1 MPIHCEERDIRME
14 NATLAAYGMETLICA
29 IQRGQRHDSAPSSPF
44 SQEEKKDVEKTC
56 ISYAAEILYCEDSG
70 KHDVPLILARLWMDY
85 LAEGYERAEW
95 SEDGRSNVLAS
106 QLEACRMIQE
116 ATETMQKNFQNWKS
130 WEELNAEAEAELEA
144 LNEE

>member
-14 NATLAAYGMETLICA
+14 NATLAAYGVETFLCA
-29 IQRGQRHDSAPSSPF
+29 VQRGQRHDSAPSSPF
-44 SQEEKKDVEKTC
+44 SQEEKRDVEET
-56 ISYAAEILYCEDSG
+56 SLTYAAEILYCEDSG
-70 KHDVPLILARLWMDY
+70 KHDVPLILARLWLNY

-106 QLEACRMIQE
+106 QLEAFRMIQE
-116 ATETMQKNFQNWKS
+116 ATEAMPGVFQNWKS
-130 WEELNAEAEAELEA
+130 WEELDAEAELEA